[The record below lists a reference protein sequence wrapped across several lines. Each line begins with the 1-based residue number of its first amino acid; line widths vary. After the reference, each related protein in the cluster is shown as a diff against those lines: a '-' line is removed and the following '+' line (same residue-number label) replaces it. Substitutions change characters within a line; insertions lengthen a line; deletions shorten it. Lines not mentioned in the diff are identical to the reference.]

1 MPKESGW
8 HRLVSR
14 FLTELLLTRSHVSSP
29 ADVVG
34 DHSLTNFL
42 FFSFL
47 VEFFQAVSA
56 HSHSLIVC
64 ELRHLDE
71 IFGALRAYNGAA
83 FSTVVLSLEESEF
96 DFTDETRLSLVTSPI
111 GPLGNFDVFD
121 PSLVRILSKMSL
133 CTRHARKAHHV
144 VFILG
149 DSLGHS

>member
-8 HRLVSR
+8 HRLVSW
-14 FLTELLLTRSHVSSP
+14 FLAELLLTRSYVSSP
-29 ADVVG
+29 AVVVG
-34 DHSLTNFL
+34 YHFLSNFL

-56 HSHSLIVC
+56 HSHSLIVS

-83 FSTVVLSLEESEF
+83 FATVVLSLEESEF
-96 DFTDETRLSLVTSPI
+96 NFTDETSLSLITSPI

-133 CTRHARKAHHV
+133 CARHSRKAHHV
-144 VFILG
+144 VLILG
-149 DSLGHS
+149 DSLGNS